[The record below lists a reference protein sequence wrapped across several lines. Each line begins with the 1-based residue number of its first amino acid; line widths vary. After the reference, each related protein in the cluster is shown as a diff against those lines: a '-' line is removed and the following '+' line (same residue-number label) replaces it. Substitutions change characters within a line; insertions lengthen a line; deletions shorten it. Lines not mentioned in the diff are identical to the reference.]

1 MERLSKTIRKETS
14 VEENIYK
21 MARMSASKQRDDC
34 SQLAVVSREL
44 GITESTLS
52 RYENDYSSNGAPAE
66 TVVAMSRM
74 YSDPNLR
81 RCHCSKYCAIGK
93 IDYPDAK
100 QLDMTQ
106 MGYMFASKNKVSD
119 EFITEFFKCM
129 EDGVLSDNE
138 KKLLKEKYFAR
149 HIEKMKLDKD
159 IANIME
165 SW

>member
-1 MERLSKTIRKETS
+1 MG
-14 VEENIYK
+14 ENIYK
-21 MARMSASKQRDDC
+21 QSRIRASNQRKTC

-52 RYENDYSSNGAPAE
+52 RYENDYSVNGAPPS
-66 TVVAMSRM
+66 TVVAMSLLFN
-74 YSDPNLR
+74 DPNLR
-81 RCHCSKYCAIGK
+81 RCHCNKYCEIGR
-93 IDYPDAK
+93 IDYPDAQ

-106 MGYMFASKNKVSD
+106 MGYMFSSKNKVSD

-129 EDGVLSDNE
+129 EDGLLSDNE
-138 KKLLKEKYFAR
+138 KKLLKEKYFVR